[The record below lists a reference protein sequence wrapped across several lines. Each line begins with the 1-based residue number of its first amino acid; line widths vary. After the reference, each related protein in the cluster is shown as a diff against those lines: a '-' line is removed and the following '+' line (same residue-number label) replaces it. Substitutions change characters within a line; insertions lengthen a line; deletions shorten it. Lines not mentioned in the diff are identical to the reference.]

1 MNVPATAPNFGTAL
15 LVDRFVD
22 KTVLVGGTFT
32 GSMKIQGSIDGTNWA
47 DITSAITTPSSN
59 AIDHTVKY
67 LRVNLTALSAGT
79 PVVWFDGLDTRTT

>member
-15 LVDRFVD
+15 KVDRFTE

-32 GSMKIQGSIDGTNWA
+32 GSMKIQGSMDGTNWA
-47 DITSAITTPSSN
+47 DLTGAITTPSSN
-59 AIDHTVKY
+59 AITHTVAY

-79 PVVWFDGLDTRTT
+79 PVVYFDGFDSRTQ